1 MSSKKIC
8 SHPTSGY
15 LCGCV
20 CSVMSDSLG
29 PHGLQHARLSCL
41 SLSPWAYSNSC
52 SSSPWCHPTISS
64 SVTLFS
70 SHLQSFP
77 ASGSFP
83 VSHSFASGGRSTGAS
98 ASAPVL
104 PMNLHDGSPLG
115 WTGLISLL
123 SKGHPYKGDENSNY
137 PDGWC
142 EDYRMWCDRP
152 HQHSYVK
159 FCGLKI
165 KIAMIG
171 KLSEGKFGF

>member
-29 PHGLQHARLSCL
+29 PHGLQHTRLPCL

-70 SHLQSFP
+70 SRLQSFP

-83 VSHSFASGGRSTGAS
+83 MSHSFASGGRSTGAS

-115 WTGLISLL
+115 WTGLSPCCPRDIHT
-123 SKGHPYKGDENSNY
+123 KG
-137 PDGWC
+137 
-142 EDYRMWCDRP
+142 M
-152 HQHSYVK
+152 
-159 FCGLKI
+159 
-165 KIAMIG
+165 KIATTLMAGVKITG
-171 KLSEGKFGF
+171 CGVIDHINTVMLNFVNWK